1 MLISF
6 ATPFLALANETPKS
20 GVNTFLSDWALP
32 LLGLFMVSGAVHG
45 LIKNADLIQNK
56 NDQGNVLQGFLN
68 VGKILLYYLLIVG
81 VIIGVVSA
89 INGLSGSLR
98 ID

>member
-20 GVNTFLSDWALP
+20 AINTFLSDWALP

-45 LIKNADLIQNK
+45 LVKNADLIQNK
-56 NDQGNVLQGFLN
+56 NEQGMVLQGFLN
-68 VGKILLYYLLIVG
+68 AGKILLYYLLIIG
-81 VIIGVVSA
+81 VIIGVIAAV
-89 INGLSGSLR
+89 NGLSGSLR